1 MIIPVGSLVLVKTF
15 TDAADAV
22 CVVISEGR
30 PEFIGALDGSYYY
43 EVYCFETRAT
53 FLCFNYE
60 MILLPTEEY
69 NIRF

>member
-15 TDAADAV
+15 TSAPDAV

-30 PEFIGALDGSYYY
+30 PEYIGSLDGSFYY

-53 FLCFNYE
+53 FLSFNYE
-60 MILLPTEEY
+60 MILLPTEE
-69 NIRF
+69 